1 MKVSKILRL
10 AIAVPLGLALVAAL
24 IVGGLVIANTDF
36 SDPEDIREF
45 ARGKMAKAGIPAL
58 SVAFVRDGAI
68 SSAWAVGLAD
78 PERGIAA
85 DERTLFQ
92 IASVSKT
99 VTATAVMRLAER
111 GLVDL
116 DADIDRYLPFGIDH
130 PAYPRAPISAR
141 MLLSHRSGIVDNWS
155 IYESLYTTGQGGGD
169 SPIGLEE
176 IARSYLVP
184 GGARY
189 DAKRNFAAWAP
200 GSEFE
205 YSNMAYGLLGFLV
218 ESVDGRDFDRY
229 CAEELFAPLDM
240 PSTVWLHRDVDAGRL
255 ASPCDEKGRAMPAYS
270 FPTYPDGALKT
281 TPTEYA
287 HFLIASMSEG
297 RYDSFS
303 MLRPETMREMLSPQF
318 GDAGQALGWNYST
331 LRSLLVPVESGQPVA
346 GHGGGDPGVSTLVV
360 FNPERRN
367 GLVVFMNKALKAD
380 PRLMNL
386 YLLIKRLVEEAEL

>member
-1 MKVSKILRL
+1 MKVSKIIRL

-36 SDPEDIREF
+36 SDPDDIREF

-58 SVAFVRDGAI
+58 SVAFVR
-68 SSAWAVGLAD
+68 
-78 PERGIAA
+78 
-85 DERTLFQ
+85 
-92 IASVSKT
+92 
-99 VTATAVMRLAER
+99 
-111 GLVDL
+111 
-116 DADIDRYLPFGIDH
+116 
-130 PAYPRAPISAR
+130 
-141 MLLSHRSGIVDNWS
+141 
-155 IYESLYTTGQGGGD
+155 
-169 SPIGLEE
+169 
-176 IARSYLVP
+176 
-184 GGARY
+184 
-189 DAKRNFAAWAP
+189 
-200 GSEFE
+200 
-205 YSNMAYGLLGFLV
+205 
-218 ESVDGRDFDRY
+218 DGRDFDRY

-331 LRSLLVPVESGQPVA
+331 LRSLLVPAESGQPVA